1 MSNSNPNEPDQKLS
15 MYFGAFLILLSVA
28 GFTTTAI
35 LSITDL
41 ERITNGTFPAVSFLI
56 LITGLVFYFPSLI
69 EERKG
74 EVSTMRIVVL
84 ITVLVFGVVYIK
96 LGWVAGSF
104 ESLVIDTSWIYIL
117 GLAFGGKAFQRFA
130 ENDEEEVKPQ

>member
-1 MSNSNPNEPDQKLS
+1 M
-15 MYFGAFLILLSVA
+15 ILLSVT

-104 ESLVIDTSWIYIL
+104 ESFVIDTSWIYIL

-130 ENDEEEVKPQ
+130 ENDEGEKAG

>member
-1 MSNSNPNEPDQKLS
+1 MSNNNPNEPDQKLS
-15 MYFGAFLILLSVA
+15 MYFGAFLILLSIA

-35 LSITDL
+35 LSVTDL
-41 ERITNGTFPAVSFLI
+41 ERITNGTFPAVSFLV

-104 ESLVIDTSWIYIL
+104 ESFVIDTSWIYIL

-130 ENDEEEVKPQ
+130 ENDEEEKGS

>member
-1 MSNSNPNEPDQKLS
+1 MSNHTEPDQKLS
-15 MYFGAFLILLSVA
+15 TYFGAFLILLSVA

-104 ESLVIDTSWIYIL
+104 ESFVIDTSWIYIL

-130 ENDEEEVKPQ
+130 ENDEEEKGS

>member
-1 MSNSNPNEPDQKLS
+1 

-41 ERITNGTFPAVSFLI
+41 EKITNGTFPAVSFLI

-104 ESLVIDTSWIYIL
+104 ESFVIDTSWIYIL

-130 ENDEEEVKPQ
+130 ENDEGES

>member
-1 MSNSNPNEPDQKLS
+1 MSNNNPNEPDQKLS
-15 MYFGAFLILLSVA
+15 MYFGAFLILLSIA

-35 LSITDL
+35 LSVTDL
-41 ERITNGTFPAVSFLI
+41 ERITNGTFPAVSFLV

-104 ESLVIDTSWIYIL
+104 ESFVIDTSWIYIL

-130 ENDEEEVKPQ
+130 ENDEGES

>member
-1 MSNSNPNEPDQKLS
+1 MSNHNEPGPGLS

-28 GFTTTAI
+28 GFTTTAV

-104 ESLVIDTSWIYIL
+104 ESFVIDTSWIYIL

-130 ENDEEEVKPQ
+130 ENDEGEKAG

>member
-1 MSNSNPNEPDQKLS
+1 MSNHNEPDQRVS

-41 ERITNGTFPAVSFLI
+41 EKITNGTFPAVSFLI

-74 EVSTMRIVVL
+74 EVSTMPIVVL
-84 ITVLVFGVVYIK
+84 ITVLVFGVVYIR

-104 ESLVIDTSWIYIL
+104 ESFMIDTSWIYIL
-117 GLAFGGKAFQRFA
+117 GLAFVGKAFQRFA
-130 ENDEEEVKPQ
+130 ENDDESVKP

>member
-1 MSNSNPNEPDQKLS
+1 MSNQSEPDQKLS

-104 ESLVIDTSWIYIL
+104 ESFVIDTSWIYIL

-130 ENDEEEVKPQ
+130 ENDEEEKGS

>member
-104 ESLVIDTSWIYIL
+104 ESFVIDTSWIYIL

-130 ENDEEEVKPQ
+130 ENDEEEKGS

>member
-15 MYFGAFLILLSVA
+15 MYFGAFLILLSVT

-104 ESLVIDTSWIYIL
+104 ESFVIDTSWIYIL

-130 ENDEEEVKPQ
+130 ENEEGEKGG